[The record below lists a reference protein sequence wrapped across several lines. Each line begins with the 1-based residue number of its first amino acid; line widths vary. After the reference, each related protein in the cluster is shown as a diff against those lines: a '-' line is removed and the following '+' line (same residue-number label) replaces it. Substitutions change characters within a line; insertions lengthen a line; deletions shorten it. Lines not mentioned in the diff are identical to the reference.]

1 MDKGMKVVKLAVCL
15 ILDDDDGQV
24 SDRPTIGRF
33 TQISSG
39 DTHTCALRDDG
50 TVMLPEQITAPSSD
64 ANRRTGG

>member
-39 DTHTCALRDDG
+39 DKHTCALRD
-50 TVMLPEQITAPSSD
+50 
-64 ANRRTGG
+64 GGAVICWGDIEVP